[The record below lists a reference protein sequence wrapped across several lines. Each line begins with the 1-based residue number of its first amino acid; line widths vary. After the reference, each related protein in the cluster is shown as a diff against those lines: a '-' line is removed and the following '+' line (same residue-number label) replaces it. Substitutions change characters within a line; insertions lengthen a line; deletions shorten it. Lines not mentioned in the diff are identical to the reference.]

1 MRLPFNVLKVIPYQ
15 KYSGLENMAID
26 RLLVERVVEWQ
37 TPVIRFYGWNPW
49 CLSLGRHQSVTEV
62 DREALKQRGFDLVRR
77 PTGGSAILH
86 ARELTYS
93 FVMPRQ
99 PGMDHHEMYEWLHL
113 HLAAALNEAGYP
125 VELSTA
131 SPRGNYLKG
140 NVDVFACFNRKA
152 KSEIHY
158 KGKKVVGSAQKIYQ
172 EAILQHGS
180 LMIGEEHREILS
192 FLRLDGEEREK
203 QKRLLQNNAIA
214 LNSIREAT
222 VTPRQLCAIILK
234 RLNDYHLEETNPAAP
249 RLENA
254 KKYFDEFLL

>member
-1 MRLPFNVLKVIPYQ
+1 MRLPFNLLKVIPYQ
-15 KYSGLENMAID
+15 KYTGLENMAID
-26 RLLVERVVEWQ
+26 RLLVERAVEWQ
-37 TPVIRFYGWNPW
+37 APVLRFYGWNPW
-49 CLSLGRHQSVTEV
+49 CLSLGRHQSAAEV
-62 DREALKQRGFDLVRR
+62 DRDALNRKGFDLVRR

-99 PGMDHHEMYEWLHL
+99 QAMDHHEMYEWLHA
-113 HLAAALNEAGYP
+113 HLAAAINEAGYP

-140 NVDVFACFNRKA
+140 NADVFACFNRKA

-158 KGKKVVGSAQKIYQ
+158 QGKKVVGSAQKIYQ
-172 EAILQHGS
+172 QAILQHGS

-192 FLRLDGEEREK
+192 FLRLNDGEREK
-203 QKRLLQNNAIA
+203 QKRLLHDNALA
-214 LNSIREAT
+214 LNSISEAT
-222 VTPRQLCAIILK
+222 VDARQLGAIILK
-234 RLNDYHLEETNPAAP
+234 RLNDYNLEETNPGAL
-249 RLENA
+249 RLEDA